1 MQRHQRTSK
10 LSVIQ
15 DAQSSAKPRPVLL
28 KPTVLRPLLMFT
40 ALLAVLGYFMLE
52 QFGGGSPAIAS
63 EHQGDTPAVVE
74 LFTSCP
80 KSLWKPAV

>member
-1 MQRHQRTSK
+1 
-10 LSVIQ
+10 
-15 DAQSSAKPRPVLL
+15 
-28 KPTVLRPLLMFT
+28 MFT

-63 EHQGDTPAVVE
+63 EHQGDTPAVIE